1 MKINSPWT
9 IEITLSDHFPVPS
22 YLEQDA
28 LDVLSHVTRL
38 REACGVGDDQR
49 YVDELRERLHQQ
61 SLTATRRSDDDDVA
75 LVQLAILHLR
85 PDIVVRIRDGPPR
98 GRVVV
103 VVVVDARS
111 FAERRGSGGRRRR
124 GRRVVVVD
132 GGRGGGGPPELVQ
145 P

>member
-1 MKINSPWT
+1 M
-9 IEITLSDHFPVPS
+9 PS

-38 REACGVGDDQR
+38 REARGVGDDQR

-61 SLTATRRSDDDDVA
+61 SLTATRRSDDYDVA

>member
-1 MKINSPWT
+1 MDNRDKSFGP
-9 IEITLSDHFPVPS
+9 LPRCP

-28 LDVLSHVTRL
+28 LDVLSHVARL

-49 YVDELRERLHQQ
+49 DVDELRQRLHQQ
-61 SLTATRRSDDDDVA
+61 RLAAPRRSDDDDVA

-98 GRVVV
+98 GRAVV